1 MALDDIKKI
10 NDEINKLQAELGKRP
25 LKPFDINELEKAKAL
40 LAGLQAQVR
49 EMGNDLDY
57 IYKSFKDSV
66 NELSKQDRYLS
77 DSRKSLNGIADI
89 SKTIIDYRRGET
101 SLDEKTLQNLKKKA
115 SSQFDELQRIKDVGN
130 LNIKNRGEVEKALN
144 DQILFEKAI
153 DKTIAAQKEVN
164 KQIGLVGTSIKGI
177 SNALSKAGFGD
188 LSQPLT
194 EAIEKTKN
202 ARLQILLNRDA
213 QKEINELLE
222 LQAKDVD
229 NITEKEFERF
239 SYLSTI
245 YGFDQEKN
253 KKKIEDLDSQNK
265 LLSTQ
270 TSKYANIGKALTDQ
284 LTKANLIDFAITQIL
299 DALKKSDTQTGQL
312 AKAFGTS
319 YSEANSLRNELNT
332 VANLSGDINITTG
345 ALQESLIAVNKE
357 FGTATMFSGEL
368 LTDFTNMTKVMGYT
382 DEAAAKLSKITV
394 ATGTDLSDNTA
405 QILGTAAAFNV
416 TNNLALNEKEIVE
429 DVAKAS
435 AAVTVSLGMQ
445 TKSISRSVLEAKK
458 LGLELEQVEGIAESL
473 LNFESSISNELEAE
487 LLTGRALNLEQ
498 ARYYALTNQVDKVAQ
513 EIAKQN
519 ITAAEFGKMNAI
531 QQKALAEAVGLTKE
545 ELAQSLI
552 NQEALTKAGM
562 AGKTTQEA
570 YNALKEQGL
579 SDDEIANKLG
589 DKKLAQQMK
598 SQSIQDRFN
607 TSIEKLKEIFVSLV
621 EPLMPVLDAFS
632 SILKIVGPIAGLVG
646 QMVKGVVIL
655 GKYLSP
661 IYLMYKAIQAVQLM
675 QLHTALAKR
684 DVEVFGLTRVKEEL
698 AVREGMNLKEKIQL
712 GYRKTLLFITN
723 QQYRQEVLTSVQ
735 KSLQNQLDSLSNKLA
750 KVKLFFTNAEYRTE
764 ILKNAQI
771 AIGNLLTRAGNLF
784 KKGGLIYD
792 IGSAAMSAIA
802 AIMKSIGQFLGPFAI
817 PIALAAGAGVAAVGY
832 KFLKGNDVMSPG
844 NKTSGYGERTLFGP
858 EGAIQLNNK
867 DTVIAGTNLFD
878 GGTQPTSPSVSMNMA
893 PLVNEMQA
901 GTNLFGNT
909 AQSTSPSISVNITP
923 LVNEMQ
929 AVKAVLVQILN
940 KDSNVYMDGA
950 KVGKG
955 VSMASS
961 KIG

>member
-10 NDEINKLQAELGKRP
+10 SDEINKLRAELGKRP
-25 LKPFDINELEKAKAL
+25 LKPFDEKDLERAKDE
-40 LAGLQAQVR
+40 LAGLQSQVR

-115 SSQFDELQRIKDVGN
+115 SLQFDELQRIKDVGN
-130 LNIKNRGEVEKALN
+130 LNIKNRNEIAKALD
-144 DQILFEKAI
+144 DQIIFNDALN
-153 DKTIAAQKEVN
+153 KTIDAQKQVN

-202 ARLQILLNRDA
+202 ARLQILLNQDA
-213 QKEINELLE
+213 QKELNELVKL
-222 LQAKDVD
+222 
-229 NITEKEFERF
+229 
-239 SYLSTI
+239 
-245 YGFDQEKN
+245 QEKN
-253 KKKIEDLDSQNK
+253 INDLSEKELERLFELENLYSIDKNANKQKIQDLDSQNK

-357 FGTATMFSGEL
+357 FGTAAMFSGEL
-368 LTDFTNMTKVMGYT
+368 LTDFTNMTKVIGYT

-405 QILGTAAAFNV
+405 QILGTAAAFNI
-416 TNNLALNEKEIVE
+416 TNDLALNEKEIVE
-429 DVAKAS
+429 GVAKAS
-435 AAVTVSLGMQ
+435 AATTVSLGMQ
-445 TKSISRSVLEAKK
+445 TKAISGAVLEAKK

-498 ARYYALTNQVDKVAQ
+498 ARYLALTNDIGGVAK
-513 EIAKQN
+513 EIARQG
-519 ITAAEFGKMNAI
+519 ITATEFGKMNAI
-531 QQKALAEAVGLTKE
+531 QQKSLAEAVGLTKE
-545 ELAQSLI
+545 ELAQSLMT
-552 NQEALTKAGM
+552 QEALTKINVKDA
-562 AGKTTQEA
+562 EA
-570 YNALKEQGL
+570 AKEKFDKLVEQYGY
-579 SDDEIANKLG
+579 EKAVKELG
-589 DKKLAQQMK
+589 DEKYGQQLK

-607 TSIEKLKEIFVSLV
+607 ASIEKLKEIFVSLV

-698 AVREGMNLKEKIQL
+698 AVKEGMNLKEKIQL

-792 IGSAAMSAIA
+792 IGSAAMTAMSSLSAIPV
-802 AIMKSIGQFLGPFAI
+802 IGWALG
-817 PIALAAGAGVAAVGY
+817 LAAAGTAVALGY
-832 KFLKGNDVMSPG
+832 KFLKGDDVMSPG

-940 KDSNVYMDGA
+940 KDSNVYLDGA
-950 KVGKG
+950 KVGRG
-955 VSMASS
+955 ISMASS